1 MAAVYKWELSLFLEL
16 RDPDS
21 SAADVLASPGE
32 RRRNIS
38 KRESLSTTVLA
49 SWGQRQRHMTL
60 CCLETILKVALER
73 PRLDMLGEFRVRPGR
88 AGPEVIKHT

>member
-1 MAAVYKWELSLFLEL
+1 
-16 RDPDS
+16 
-21 SAADVLASPGE
+21 
-32 RRRNIS
+32 
-38 KRESLSTTVLA
+38 VLA